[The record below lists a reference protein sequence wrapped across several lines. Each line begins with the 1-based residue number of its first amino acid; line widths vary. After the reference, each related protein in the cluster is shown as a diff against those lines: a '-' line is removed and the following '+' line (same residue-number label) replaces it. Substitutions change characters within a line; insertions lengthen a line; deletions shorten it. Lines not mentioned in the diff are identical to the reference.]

1 MKLGTVRG
9 KGGADRVA
17 AAAGDSGRGHPGRVI
32 AEDPTGN
39 LTRLGGT
46 DKVTVSGIGALG
58 NPVETR

>member
-17 AAAGDSGRGHPGRVI
+17 AAVGDSGRLHQVRVT
-32 AEDPTGN
+32 AEGSTGN
-39 LTRLGGT
+39 LTEPGSPGE
-46 DKVTVSGIGALG
+46 VTFSGIGALS

>member
-17 AAAGDSGRGHPGRVI
+17 AAAGDSGRGHQGRVI
-32 AEDPTGN
+32 AEDSTGN
-39 LTRLGGT
+39 PAELGGPVE
-46 DKVTVSGIGALG
+46 VTISGIGALS